1 MADVTGMTQ
10 APLDIHIVT
19 SDHSVKFTIECD
31 EKIAREVSC
40 AVMALILRIVER
52 PGPPPRQRISA

>member
-1 MADVTGMTQ
+1 MNQ

-31 EKIAREVSC
+31 ERIAREVSC

-52 PGPPPRQRISA
+52 PIIQTTPIKPRAVL